1 MDRVLKRSLDQFIQR
16 LSANLW
22 PDTDDTGLHRWQVD
36 SMDMRITN
44 CGGRENLVHL
54 QLVPGVNGLQVTYHE
69 VDGG

>member
-22 PDTDDTGLHRWQVD
+22 PDTDDTGLPRWQVD

-44 CGGRENLVHL
+44 CGGRETLVHL